1 MDPGPRHPALGLD
14 VEKKTLGA
22 TERDERERQAF
33 RERIRHHP
41 ADVFV
46 VVDEM
51 GSNLN
56 LTPRYG
62 RAPSGERA
70 RGQVP
75 RNTPPNTT
83 LIAALTL
90 DGIGAA
96 MVLTGATDTIAFTLY
111 VQQFLV
117 PTLSAG
123 QVVIWDNLS
132 AHRSPRVVE
141 LLRDAGASYGPCRP
155 PRRICHPSRRPFRS
169 SRRGCGGQKH
179 GANRAYSTR
188 SPPAWIPSRPT
199 MRVVTSPTAAISQH
213 PRIINLAHRCR
224 HPRLHAV
231 RCV

>member
-22 TERDERERQAF
+22 AERDERERQAF
-33 RERIRHHP
+33 RERIRHRP

-70 RGQVP
+70 PGRVP

-117 PTLSAG
+117 PTLRAG

-132 AHRSPRVVE
+132 AHTSPRVVE
-141 LLRDAGASYGPCRP
+141 L
-155 PRRICHPSRRPFRS
+155 IT
-169 SRRGCGGQKH
+169 GCGCEVWPLPASSPDLSPIEEAVSKLKTGLR
-179 GANRAYSTR
+179 RAAAR
-188 SPPAWIPSRPT
+188 SEPGLLDAIAAGLDTITADDARGYFTHCGYQLAPSD
-199 MRVVTSPTAAISQH
+199 H
-213 PRIINLAHRCR
+213 
-224 HPRLHAV
+224 
-231 RCV
+231 